1 MYKLINRFDEN
12 QKAILLSQEKD
23 CEMYQ
28 AYYSTQK
35 DKTGLNIF
43 IFIEDKE
50 EIDVSVIK
58 ENKAAEVEYNYNKS
72 LSEIQNSLL
81 IAQLNADDDLILEL
95 KNSFVS
101 IKENYIKEMEA
112 IK

>member
-1 MYKLINRFDEN
+1 MYKLINRFDET
-12 QKAILLSQEKD
+12 QKAILLSEEKD

-35 DKTGLNIF
+35 DETGLNTF
-43 IFIEDKE
+43 VFIEDKE
-50 EIDVSVIK
+50 EIDISVIK
-58 ENKAAEVEYNYNKS
+58 ENNVAEIEYNYNNS
-72 LSEIQNSLL
+72 LQEIQNSLL
-81 IAQLNADDDLILEL
+81 IAQLNADEDLILEL
-95 KNSFVS
+95 KNSFMS